1 VGHAGLVLRLSAR
14 ALARLAAAAL
24 LFSGL
29 TSGAES
35 PRIEVE
41 ALATDAAVLQIDGQ
55 RKMLRVGQSFQ
66 GVTLIAAY
74 SRTATLE
81 IEGERIVLGISR
93 RIGSNYEEPK
103 AQVVEIRR
111 DASLQYQTRATIN
124 GHAVQVLVDTGAN
137 VVAINST
144 QARQL
149 GVDYESG
156 SQARVETASGRV
168 RGWGVTL
175 RTVNVGGIK
184 VENVQAT
191 VLEGDFPST
200 ILLGMTY
207 LQHVDIKENGGVLSL
222 SRSW

>member
-1 VGHAGLVLRLSAR
+1 MRFR
-14 ALARLAAAAL
+14 TCRLARLAAVIVLLSSASAVAAAP
-24 LFSGL
+24 
-29 TSGAES
+29 T
-35 PRIEVE
+35 IEVE
-41 ALATDAAVLQIDGQ
+41 ALATDAVVLKVDGQ
-55 RKMLRVGQSFQ
+55 RKMLRVGQTFN
-66 GVTLIAAY
+66 GVTLVAAY
-74 SRTATLE
+74 SRTATLDV
-81 IEGERIVLGISR
+81 EGERMVLGISR

-103 AQVVEIRR
+103 SKVVEIQR
-111 DASLQYQTRATIN
+111 DERLQYQTRASIN
-124 GHAVQVLVDTGAN
+124 GRAVQVMVDTGAN
-137 VVAINST
+137 VVALNSV

-156 SQARVETASGRV
+156 SQARVETAGGFV

-175 RTVNVGGIK
+175 RTINVGGIK

-207 LQHVDIKENGGVLSL
+207 LQHVDIREDDGVLSL